1 MQIDIVSLLDFFL
14 KENERKE
21 IGDV

>member
-21 IGDV
+21 KGDV

>member
-1 MQIDIVSLLDFFL
+1 MQIDIVSLLDFFS